1 MRARLWKCLLGVEGI
16 ACPAAEFK
24 GSRVKCVSVKSTSG
38 TSDVTVQRQR
48 DRLAAEKL
56 ELLGWGAD
64 HEHFEAEEIILE
76 ICNMVKC
83 KEGNLNQFV
92 WLWPLSLS
100 C

>member
-1 MRARLWKCLLGVEGI
+1 MRARLWKCLAGVEGI

-38 TSDVTVQRQR
+38 MSDVTVQRQR
-48 DRLAAEKL
+48 DRLAAETL
-56 ELLGWGAD
+56 ELLGWEAD
-64 HEHFEAEEIILE
+64 QERFEAEERILE

-83 KEGNLNQFV
+83 KEGNQSV
-92 WLWPLSLS
+92 CLWPLSLS